1 MKNLSVLVLNDHP
14 FQRMVMSTALKTMVG
29 GRIYEASA
37 VSYTHLTLPT
47 KA

>member
-1 MKNLSVLVLNDHP
+1 MSDQQIQARFTLAHP
-14 FQRMVMSTALKTMVG
+14 GFNMDVDLQLPGHGV
-29 GRIYEASA
+29 SA